1 MNEIER
7 ICDEIARALY
17 GPSWHGPALDEA
29 LTGVTAAQASAR
41 PVASGHTIWEIV
53 LHLTFWAEA
62 VGRRL
67 TEEAPVA
74 PAQGADWPGIG
85 EATEDAWRQAVARLG
100 DAHEE
105 LRRQVAAMPE
115 ARLWTRVPGK
125 DYDAYTML
133 HGLAQHDAYHA
144 GQIGLLKKM
153 AG

>member
-17 GPSWHGPALDEA
+17 GPSWHGPALAEA
-29 LTGVTAAQASAR
+29 LSGVTAAQAAAR
-41 PVASGHTIWEIV
+41 PVAAGHTIWEIV

-62 VGRRL
+62 IGRRL
-67 TEEAPVA
+67 TEEAPVPFA
-74 PAQGADWPGIG
+74 TGSDWLGVG

-115 ARLWTRVPGK
+115 ARLWARVPGK

-133 HGLAQHDAYHA
+133 HGLAHHDAYHS

-153 AG
+153 V